1 MTDFNRRAF
10 LGVAGLAAGAGVF
23 GLDTGVLGM
32 WAEQQPPGFPDEIL
46 NPIEVS
52 GEEAVPIIGRLP
64 GARRMYVLPAN
75 VGEHHLVGSQVMTRI
90 ARPVETGNVHEL
102 DDLCRPNRF
111 DHAAA
116 RPLEQPCGAPR
127 LERRSRDRAQRPA
140 VAHDAR

>member
-23 GLDTGVLGM
+23 GLDTSVLGG
-32 WAEQQPPGFPDEIL
+32 WAEQQAPSFPDEIL
-46 NPIEVS
+46 NPVEVS

-102 DDLCRPNRF
+102 MTFAGRTGRSCRGTSTG
-111 DHAAA
+111 AAM
-116 RPLEQPCGAPR
+116 PR
-127 LERRSRDRAQRPA
+127 CSCSAA
-140 VAHDAR
+140 KSSSSSTASGGV

>member
-23 GLDTGVLGM
+23 SFDTGVLGM

-64 GARRMYVLPAN
+64 GARRMYVLPSN
-75 VGEHHLVGSQVMTRI
+75 LGEHQGDGR
-90 ARPVETGNVHEL
+90 
-102 DDLCRPNRF
+102 
-111 DHAAA
+111 
-116 RPLEQPCGAPR
+116 
-127 LERRSRDRAQRPA
+127 
-140 VAHDAR
+140 